1 MSTMQPEQAALTKA
15 FEVQSGDF
23 SAAGD
28 ASAGI
33 KRVLKKLG
41 IDSAVVRRVS
51 IASYEAELNL
61 IIHSHGGQLV
71 LSVTQDRV
79 ELVSKDVGPGIEDVN
94 QAMVAGYSTAPESV
108 RTLGFGAGMGLP
120 NMQRV
125 ADTFDIQ
132 SQLGVGTTIDMA
144 FHLA

>member
-33 KRVLKKLG
+33 KR
-41 IDSAVVRRVS
+41 
-51 IASYEAELNL
+51 
-61 IIHSHGGQLV
+61 
-71 LSVTQDRV
+71 
-79 ELVSKDVGPGIEDVN
+79 VGPGIEDVN

-125 ADTFDIQ
+125 SDEFDIQ

>member
-1 MSTMQPEQAALTKA
+1 MSTMQPEQAALTKD

-23 SAAGD
+23 SAAGA

-79 ELVSKDVGPGIEDVN
+79 EPVSYTHLDVYKRQYPGWCP
-94 QAMVAGYSTAPESV
+94 GAPCP
-108 RTLGFGAGMGLP
+108 R
-120 NMQRV
+120 RRR
-125 ADTFDIQ
+125 
-132 SQLGVGTTIDMA
+132 
-144 FHLA
+144 

>member
-1 MSTMQPEQAALTKA
+1 MSTMQPERALLTKT

-61 IIHSHGGQLV
+61 IIHSHGGQMIMA
-71 LSVTQDRV
+71 VTPTQV
-79 ELVSKDVGPGIEDVN
+79 ELMSKDVGPGIADVN

-125 ADTFDIQ
+125 ADDFDIQ
-132 SQLGVGTTIDMA
+132 SQLGVGTTITMA
-144 FHLA
+144 FRLT